1 MPVHKGLTASASP
14 VFLEPDGTKVCNV
27 DNRQG
32 APAKLIETHPTSIL
46 DSARGAGRLLVLAMA
61 LLMLVTAP
69 LLQACAPGPDQA
81 RPAAKAEATI
91 PPGPEGDLLRSA
103 AYGDIFRVNELL
115 DDGADVNV
123 RTTDG
128 ATALMGAIYYR
139 FPRTAELLIAR
150 GADVNAR
157 SNRGVTALHQAA
169 WEGYDKVVVMLLR
182 KGADPNAKNN
192 EGETPLMWAA
202 MKGHDEVARLLI
214 ANGADVNAMTSN
226 GATAASLARNAGQAE
241 ITTLLQ
247 QAGATR

>member
-1 MPVHKGLTASASP
+1 M
-14 VFLEPDGTKVCNV
+14 DG
-27 DNRQG
+27 RQG
-32 APAKLIETHPTSIL
+32 ACGRLIRTRPTS
-46 DSARGAGRLLVLAMA
+46 SVHGGRGAGRLLVLAMA
-61 LLMLVTAP
+61 LLMPVTAP
-69 LLQACAPGPDQA
+69 LLQACAPRPDQA
-81 RPAAKAEATI
+81 RPVAKAEVTI

-115 DDGADVNV
+115 DDGADVNA
-123 RTTDG
+123 RTADG

-169 WEGYDKVVVMLLR
+169 WEGYEELTVMLLR
-182 KGADPNAKNN
+182 KGADPNARNN

-214 ANGADVNAMTSN
+214 ANGADVNAMTGN
-226 GATAASLARNAGQAE
+226 GATAASLARSSRQEE

-247 QAGATR
+247 QAGSTK

>member
-1 MPVHKGLTASASP
+1 M
-14 VFLEPDGTKVCNV
+14 CNV
-27 DNRQG
+27 DHRQG
-32 APAKLIETHPTSIL
+32 APATLIKTHPASSL
-46 DSARGAGRLLVLAMA
+46 DGARGAGRRLVLAMA
-61 LLMLVTAP
+61 LLMP
-69 LLQACAPGPDQA
+69 LAALGLHACAPRADQA
-81 RPAAKAEATI
+81 RPVSKVEATI

-103 AYGDIFRVNELL
+103 AFGDIFRVDELL
-115 DDGADVNV
+115 DDGADINA

-169 WEGYDKVVVMLLR
+169 WEGYEEIAVMLLR
-182 KGADPNAKNN
+182 KGADPNARTN

-226 GATAASLARNAGQAE
+226 GATAASLARNSGQTE

-247 QAGATR
+247 QACSTR